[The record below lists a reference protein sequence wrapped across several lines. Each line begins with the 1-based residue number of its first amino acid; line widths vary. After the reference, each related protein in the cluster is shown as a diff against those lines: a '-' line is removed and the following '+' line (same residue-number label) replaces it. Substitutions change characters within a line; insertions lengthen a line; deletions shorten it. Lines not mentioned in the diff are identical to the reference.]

1 MNQSKEI
8 TIKKIRQSNSTPE
21 IEMLIDKELLK
32 VSKNKTDDS
41 AVSKFFKE
49 FQSELLKIN
58 AIDVN
63 TTEWENIKNARLH
76 LNFLKKSVSAQV

>member
-8 TIKKIRQSNSTPE
+8 TIKKIRQSSSTPE

-63 TTEWENIKNARLH
+63 TPEWENIKNARLH
-76 LNFLKKSVSAQV
+76 LNFLKKTACA

>member
-8 TIKKIRQSNSTPE
+8 TIKKIRQSKSTPE
-21 IEMLIDKELLK
+21 IKMLIDKELLK
-32 VSKNKTDDS
+32 VSKNKTDET
-41 AVSKFFKE
+41 AVPRFFKE

-63 TTEWENIKNARLH
+63 TPEWENIKNARLH
-76 LNFLKKSVSAQV
+76 LTFLKKSASAQV